1 MEQVVCKHFQTGF
14 CKFAEHCRK
23 QHVQEICQTNQCTLK
38 SCTQRHPNIC
48 RYFNTHNACKFG
60 EKCAYLHNITKE
72 KSDTAELENKI
83 NKLEEWVQ
91 TMSQQITS
99 LQNEISSMKKKSS
112 STALFKWTECGYKAS
127 TNTVLKRHITT
138 KHNIKTLE
146 QISDS
151 ITYDSPK
158 LVHSSQEERDKTII
172 NIHEAVTEHCV
183 NLKCEYWN
191 CQFNAKDTKDLENHI
206 KVKHVVDESFKYP
219 DSTEEIECPD
229 CDFVFVADHDFARH
243 VYEEHLYSFTCRH
256 CQKHLPGDDY
266 MVGIHYTMCPA
277 PCDDHRLCP
286 CKFWSKLVWIM

>member
-1 MEQVVCKHFQTGF
+1 MWIRVGGGSVSTSRKAFVSLQSTAK
-14 CKFAEHCRK
+14 K
-23 QHVQEICQTNQCTLK
+23 QHVQDICQTNQCTLK

-99 LQNEISSMKKKSS
+99 LQRELYSMKKISP
-112 STALFKWTECGYKAS
+112 STAFSKSTECSYKAS
-127 TNTVLKRHITT
+127 TNTVLKPHITT

-146 QISDS
+146 KIRDS

-158 LVHSSQEERDKTII
+158 LDHSSQEERDKTII
-172 NIHEAVTEHCV
+172 SIHEAVTEHCV

-229 CDFVFVADHDFARH
+229 
-243 VYEEHLYSFTCRH
+243 
-256 CQKHLPGDDY
+256 
-266 MVGIHYTMCPA
+266 
-277 PCDDHRLCP
+277 
-286 CKFWSKLVWIM
+286 